1 MVYFEKS
8 YPEPENLVKTR
19 EKKQELS
26 RCSGLKAK
34 LLEDF
39 HKKCYL
45 CERKIDDDIAEI
57 EHFAPNKNLIRKYSW
72 SNLMLVCPSCNKI
85 KRQKENILN
94 PIYKEEK
101 IDCKIQFKLNTFM
114 DNNKIQIDN
123 IDNSEATINTVELL
137 RKIHSK
143 TIDGLSSSSLRNKIY
158 DAVVNFQGYLN
169 GYFSAK
175 DDKRRKELLVDIEE
189 GLSNKLPFTAF
200 KRWVVKSN
208 DKYKIFEKYIKD

>member
-8 YPEPENLVKTR
+8 YPEPENLAKTR
-19 EKKQELS
+19 EKEQELS
-26 RCSGLKAK
+26 KCSGLKAR

-39 HKKCYL
+39 YEKCYL
-45 CERKIDDDIAEI
+45 CEKKIDDDNAEI

-72 SNLMLVCPSCNKI
+72 SNLMLICSSCNKI
-85 KRQKENILN
+85 KSQKENILN

-101 IDCKIQFKLNTFM
+101 IDCKIQFKLNNFM

-143 TIDGLSSSSLRNKIY
+143 TIDGLNSSSLREKIY
-158 DAVVNFQGYLN
+158 NDVVDFQGYLDK
-169 GYFSAK
+169 YLLTES
-175 DDKRRKELLVDIEE
+175 DKRRKEYLVSIEE
-189 GLSNKLPFTAF
+189 GLSNKSPFTAF
-200 KRWVVKSN
+200 KRWVVKSD